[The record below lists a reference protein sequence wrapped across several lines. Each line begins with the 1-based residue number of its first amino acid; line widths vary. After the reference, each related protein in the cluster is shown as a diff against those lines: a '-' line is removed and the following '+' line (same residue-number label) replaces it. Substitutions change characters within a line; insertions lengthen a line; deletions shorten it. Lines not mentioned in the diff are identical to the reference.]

1 MLAGSASGVNAMPE
15 QKRELTR
22 NYIGLVSDEADMQCA
37 AALQPRSGL
46 PIKDYL
52 RSLLVALLEPRSEA
66 R

>member
-1 MLAGSASGVNAMPE
+1 MPE
-15 QKRELTR
+15 QKREPTR